1 MMKRRDFIGA
11 VGAIGAAVG
20 LGSSGGVQETFLEKL
35 KRLGCTISHY
45 ESTDSYVVQISHPC
59 GFEVTAFSGSY
70 RTSYEFFERR
80 FDRLWAEHGPKPLDA
95 LAVYG

>member
-35 KRLGCTISHY
+35 KRLGCTIAI
-45 ESTDSYVVQISHPC
+45 TNQRIVM
-59 GFEVTAFSGSY
+59 
-70 RTSYEFFERR
+70 
-80 FDRLWAEHGPKPLDA
+80 
-95 LAVYG
+95 